1 MKGTSFAILFAA
13 LVAILIASQSMYVV
27 NATQRAVVLRF
38 GEIVDPDVKPGLH
51 FKIPIVNEVK
61 KFDARIQTMD
71 SRPQRYLTL
80 EKKAVIVD
88 SYVKWRIESVSKFY
102 QATSGDVFVANRV
115 LSSRVDT
122 GLRNQFGERT
132 MHEVVSGQRDQLMT
146 ELRDKLDKVAQSELG
161 IKIIDIRVKR
171 IDLPP
176 DVSESV
182 YQRMRTE
189 REREA
194 REHRSKGLEL
204 AEGIRADADRQRVVI
219 EADAQRDAEMIRGD
233 GDAKAAA
240 IYSKVYKQ
248 DPEFYDF
255 YRSLQAYRDSFE
267 GNKDLFV
274 IQPDGEF
281 FRYLNNSNGKEK
293 TAK

>member
-1 MKGTSFAILFAA
+1 MKGLSFSILFAA
-13 LVAILIASQSMYVV
+13 LVAILVASQTLYVV
-27 NATQRAVVLRF
+27 KETQRAVVLKF
-38 GEIVDPDVKPGLH
+38 GEIVDADVKPGLH

-61 KFDARIQTMD
+61 TFDARILTMD

-88 SYVKWRIESVSKFY
+88 SYVKWKIESVAKFY
-102 QATSGDVFVANRV
+102 QATSGDVVVANRV

-132 MHEVVSGQRDQLMT
+132 MNEVVSGQRDQLMT
-146 ELRDKLDKVAQSELG
+146 ELRDSLDKVAQSELG
-161 IKIIDIRVKR
+161 IKIVDIRVKR
-171 IDLPP
+171 IELPP

-204 AEGIRADADRQRVVI
+204 AEGIRADADRQRVVL
-219 EADAQRDAEMIRGD
+219 EAEAQRDAEMIRGD

-267 GNKDLFV
+267 GKKDLF
-274 IQPDGEF
+274 ILSPDSEF
-281 FRYLNNSNGKEK
+281 FKYLNSS
-293 TAK
+293 TASKKG

>member
-1 MKGTSFAILFAA
+1 MKNLSVSLLFIVLVLV
-13 LVAILIASQSMYVV
+13 LVASQTLYVV
-27 NATQRAVVLRF
+27 KETERAVVLKF
-38 GEIVDPDVKPGLH
+38 GEIVEDDVQPGLH
-51 FKIPIVNEVK
+51 FKIPVMNEVK
-61 KFDARIQTMD
+61 KFDSRILTMD

-102 QATSGDVFVANRV
+102 TATSGDEVIANRV

-132 MHEVVSGQRDQLMT
+132 MHEVVSGERDQLMD
-146 ELRDKLDKVAQSELG
+146 ELRVGLDDVAKSELG
-161 IKIIDIRVKR
+161 ITIVDIRVKR

-204 AEGIRADADRQRVVI
+204 AEGIRADADRQQVVLES
-219 EADAQRDAEMIRGD
+219 EAYRDSEMIRGD
-233 GDAKAAA
+233 GDATAAD
-240 IYSKVYKQ
+240 IYSKVYTQ
-248 DPEFYDF
+248 DPDFYEF
-255 YRSLQAYRDSFE
+255 YRSLQAYRASF
-267 GNKDLFV
+267 GSQGDVFV
-274 IQPDGEF
+274 IKPDSEF
-281 FRYLNNSNGKEK
+281 FKYLNKIEQ
-293 TAK
+293 

>member
-1 MKGTSFAILFAA
+1 MKNLSVSLLFVVLVLV
-13 LVAILIASQSMYVV
+13 LVASQTLYVV
-27 NATQRAVVLRF
+27 KETERAVVLKF
-38 GEIVDPDVKPGLH
+38 GEIVEADVEPGLH
-51 FKIPIVNEVK
+51 FKLPIMNEVK
-61 KFDARIQTMD
+61 KFDARILTMD

-102 QATSGDVFVANRV
+102 TATSGDEVIANRV

-132 MHEVVSGQRDQLMT
+132 MHEVVSGERDQLMD
-146 ELRDKLDKVAQSELG
+146 ELRVGLDGVAKSELG
-161 IKIIDIRVKR
+161 ITIVDIRVKR

-204 AEGIRADADRQRVVI
+204 AEGIRADADRQQVVLES
-219 EADAQRDAEMIRGD
+219 EAYRDSEIIRGD
-233 GDAKAAA
+233 GDAVAAN
-240 IYSKVYKQ
+240 IYSSVYTQ
-248 DPEFYDF
+248 DPEFYEF
-255 YRSLQAYRDSFE
+255 YRSLQAYRESFSSQGDIFVVKPDS
-267 GNKDLFV
+267 
-274 IQPDGEF
+274 EF
-281 FRYLNNSNGKEK
+281 FKYLNK
-293 TAK
+293 TDP

>member
-1 MKGTSFAILFAA
+1 MRNLSFAIIFIVLAG
-13 LVAILIASQSMYVV
+13 ILIASQTLYVV
-27 NATQRAVVLRF
+27 KETERAVVLKF
-38 GEIVDPDVKPGLH
+38 GEIVQDDVQPGLH
-51 FKIPIVNEVK
+51 FKLPIMNEVK
-61 KFDARIQTMD
+61 KFDARILTMD

-88 SYVKWRIESVSKFY
+88 SYVKWKIADVSRFY
-102 QATSGDVFVANRV
+102 QSTSGDEFVANRV

-132 MHEVVSGQRDQLMT
+132 MHEVVSGEREELMT
-146 ELRDKLDKVAQSELG
+146 ELRDRIDTVAKNELG
-161 IKIIDIRVKR
+161 ITIVDIRVKR

-204 AEGIRADADRQRVVI
+204 AEGIRADADRQRVVL
-219 EADAQRDAEMIRGD
+219 EAEAQRDAEMIRGD
-233 GDAKAAA
+233 GDAQAAA
-240 IYSKVYKQ
+240 VYAEVYQQ
-248 DPEFYDF
+248 DPEFFDF
-255 YRSLQAYRDSFE
+255 YRSLQAYRESFS
-267 GNKDLFV
+267 GNGDMFV
-274 IQPDGEF
+274 LDPEGEF
-281 FRYLNNSNGKEK
+281 FKYFKQTN
-293 TAK
+293 

>member
-1 MKGTSFAILFAA
+1 MKNLSFAILFIVLAA
-13 LVAILIASQSMYVV
+13 VLVASQTLFVV
-27 NATQRAVVLRF
+27 KETERAVVLKF
-38 GEIVDPDVKPGLH
+38 GEIVRDDVQPGLH
-51 FKIPIVNEVK
+51 FKLPVMNEVK
-61 KFDARIQTMD
+61 KFDARILTMD

-88 SYVKWRIESVSKFY
+88 SYVKWKISNVARFY
-102 QATSGDVFVANRV
+102 QATSGDEFVANRV

-132 MHEVVSGQRDQLMT
+132 MHEVVSGQREELMT
-146 ELRDKLDKVAQSELG
+146 ELRDRIDSVAQTELG
-161 IKIIDIRVKR
+161 ITIVDIRVKR

-204 AEGIRADADRQRVVI
+204 AEGIRADADRQRVVL
-219 EADAQRDAEMIRGD
+219 EAEAQRDAEMIRGD
-233 GDAKAAA
+233 GDAQAAA
-240 IYSKVYKQ
+240 IYAQAYQQ
-248 DPEFYDF
+248 DPEFFDF
-255 YRSLQAYRDSFE
+255 YRSLQAYRESFANN
-267 GNKDLFV
+267 GDLFV
-274 IQPDGEF
+274 LDPSSEF
-281 FRYLNNSNGKEK
+281 FKYFKE
-293 TAK
+293 TN

>member
-1 MKGTSFAILFAA
+1 MKGFSFSVLFVV
-13 LVAILIASQSMYVV
+13 LLGVLIASQTLFVV
-27 NATQRAVVLRF
+27 NETERAVVLKF
-38 GEIVDPDVKPGLH
+38 GEIVQDDVKPGIH
-51 FKIPIVNEVK
+51 FKLPIMNEVK
-61 KFDARIQTMD
+61 KFDARILTMD

-80 EKKAVIVD
+80 EKKAVVVD
-88 SYVKWRIESVSKFY
+88 SYVKWKIDSVSKFY
-102 QATSGDVFVANRV
+102 QATSGDEFVANRV

-122 GLRNQFGERT
+122 GLRNKFGERT
-132 MHEVVSGQRDQLMT
+132 MHEVVSGERDQLMT
-146 ELRDKLDKVAQSELG
+146 ELRDDLNKVAQSELG
-161 IKIIDIRVKR
+161 ISIADIRVKR

-204 AEGIRADADRQRVVI
+204 AEGIRADADRQQVVL
-219 EADAQRDAEMIRGD
+219 EAEAQRDAEMIRGD

-248 DPEFYDF
+248 DPEFYEF
-255 YRSLQAYRDSFE
+255 YRSLQAYRESFS
-267 GNKDLFV
+267 GSNDLFV
-274 IQPDGEF
+274 LEPDSEF
-281 FRYLNNSNGKEK
+281 FKYLNSS
-293 TAK
+293 TSRSAK

>member
-1 MKGTSFAILFAA
+1 MKNLSFAILFIVLAA
-13 LVAILIASQSMYVV
+13 VLVASQTLFVV
-27 NATQRAVVLRF
+27 KETERAVVLKF
-38 GEIVDPDVKPGLH
+38 GEIVRDDVQPGLH
-51 FKIPIVNEVK
+51 FKLPVMNEVK
-61 KFDARIQTMD
+61 MFDARILTMD

-88 SYVKWRIESVSKFY
+88 SYVKWKISNVARFY
-102 QATSGDVFVANRV
+102 QATSGDEFVANRV

-132 MHEVVSGQRDQLMT
+132 MHEVVSGEREELMT
-146 ELRDKLDKVAQSELG
+146 ELRDRIDSVAQTELG
-161 IKIIDIRVKR
+161 ITIVDIRVKR

-204 AEGIRADADRQRVVI
+204 AEGIRADADRQRVVL
-219 EADAQRDAEMIRGD
+219 EAEAQRDAEMIRGD
-233 GDAKAAA
+233 GDAQAAA
-240 IYSKVYKQ
+240 IYAQAYQQ
-248 DPEFYDF
+248 DPEFFDF
-255 YRSLQAYRDSFE
+255 YRSLQAYRESFANN
-267 GNKDLFV
+267 GDLFV
-274 IQPDGEF
+274 LDPNSEF
-281 FRYLNNSNGKEK
+281 FKYFKE
-293 TAK
+293 TN

>member
-1 MKGTSFAILFAA
+1 MKNLSFAIMFIVLAA
-13 LVAILIASQSMYVV
+13 VLVASQTLFVV
-27 NATQRAVVLRF
+27 KETERAVVLKF
-38 GEIVDPDVKPGLH
+38 GEIVRDDVKPGLH
-51 FKIPIVNEVK
+51 FKLPIMNDVK
-61 KFDARIQTMD
+61 KFDARILTMD

-88 SYVKWRIESVSKFY
+88 SYVKWKISNVARFY
-102 QATSGDVFVANRV
+102 QSTSGDEFVANRV

-132 MHEVVSGQRDQLMT
+132 MHEVVSGEREELMT
-146 ELRDKLDKVAQSELG
+146 ELRDRIDGVAQSELG
-161 IKIIDIRVKR
+161 ITIVDIRVKR

-204 AEGIRADADRQRVVI
+204 AEGIRADADRQRVVL
-219 EADAQRDAEMIRGD
+219 EAEAQRDAEMIRGD
-233 GDAKAAA
+233 GDAQAAA
-240 IYSKVYKQ
+240 IYAEAYQQ
-248 DPEFYDF
+248 DPEFFDF
-255 YRSLQAYRDSFE
+255 YRSLQAYRESFANS
-267 GNKDLFV
+267 GDVFV
-274 IQPDGEF
+274 LDPEGEF
-281 FRYLNNSNGKEK
+281 FKYFKE
-293 TAK
+293 TN

>member
-1 MKGTSFAILFAA
+1 MKNLSFSILF
-13 LVAILIASQSMYVV
+13 LLLIALLVGSQTLYVV
-27 NATQRAVVLRF
+27 KETERAVVLKF
-38 GEIVDPDVKPGLH
+38 GEIVQDDVQPGLH
-51 FKIPIVNEVK
+51 FKIPVMNEVK
-61 KFDARIQTMD
+61 KFDARILTMD

-88 SYVKWRIESVSKFY
+88 SYVKWKIENVSRFY
-102 QATSGDVFVANRV
+102 QATSGDEFVANRV

-132 MHEVVSGQRDQLMT
+132 MHEVVSGEREELMT
-146 ELRDKLDKVAQSELG
+146 ELRDRIDTVAKNELG
-161 IKIIDIRVKR
+161 ITIVDIRVKR

-204 AEGIRADADRQRVVI
+204 AEGIRADADRQQVVL
-219 EADAQRDAEMIRGD
+219 EAEAQRDAEMIRGD
-233 GDAKAAA
+233 GDAQAAA
-240 IYSKVYKQ
+240 IYADAYTQ
-248 DPEFYDF
+248 DPDFYKF
-255 YRSLQAYRDSFE
+255 YRSLQAYRESFS
-267 GNKDLFV
+267 GNGDLFV
-274 IQPDGEF
+274 LKPDSEF
-281 FRYLNNSNGKEK
+281 FQYFKQTN
-293 TAK
+293 